1 MPLSNSQYNA
11 IMRMY
16 EEKQRKSRYLLE
28 QRKDAVYQQIPEY
41 EELDHQVSSTS
52 IAQARK
58 MLSGDSNALSEL
70 KEKLAWL
77 SRQKTS
83 LLTAH
88 GYPADYLEPVYECPL
103 CKDTGYVNNHK
114 CTCFRQAEI
123 SLIYEQSHIKELLE
137 TDNFDHLSYE
147 FYQGEDLTRFTNA
160 VRENFSTLS
169 YEYYQ
174 GEDLKHFEAAVGLC
188 RKFVQNFKQ
197 DYHNLF
203 FYGTVGT
210 GKSFLSSCIAKEL
223 IEQGKLVIY
232 FSSAQ
237 LFETLS
243 RSTFDRN
250 SEEAASGIYEDIY
263 ECDLLI
269 IDDLGTELT
278 NAFVSSQ
285 LFSCLNNRHLRRK
298 STIITTNLSLE
309 ELRDRYS
316 DRIFSR
322 ITSNYGMCKLT
333 GHDIRITKKLL
344 LNRK

>member
-1 MPLSNSQYNA
+1 M
-11 IMRMY
+11 
-16 EEKQRKSRYLLE
+16 
-28 QRKDAVYQQIPEY
+28 
-41 EELDHQVSSTS
+41 
-52 IAQARK
+52 
-58 MLSGDSNALSEL
+58 
-70 KEKLAWL
+70 
-77 SRQKTS
+77 
-83 LLTAH
+83 
-88 GYPADYLEPVYECPL
+88 
-103 CKDTGYVNNHK
+103 
-114 CTCFRQAEI
+114 
-123 SLIYEQSHIKELLE
+123 
-137 TDNFDHLSYE
+137 
-147 FYQGEDLTRFTNA
+147 
-160 VRENFSTLS
+160 
-169 YEYYQ
+169 
-174 GEDLKHFEAAVGLC
+174 
-188 RKFVQNFKQ
+188 
-197 DYHNLF
+197 
-203 FYGTVGT
+203 
-210 GKSFLSSCIAKEL
+210 SSCIAKEL

-333 GHDIRITKKLL
+333 GRDIRITKKLL

>member
-1 MPLSNSQYNA
+1 M
-11 IMRMY
+11 
-16 EEKQRKSRYLLE
+16 
-28 QRKDAVYQQIPEY
+28 
-41 EELDHQVSSTS
+41 
-52 IAQARK
+52 
-58 MLSGDSNALSEL
+58 
-70 KEKLAWL
+70 
-77 SRQKTS
+77 
-83 LLTAH
+83 
-88 GYPADYLEPVYECPL
+88 
-103 CKDTGYVNNHK
+103 
-114 CTCFRQAEI
+114 
-123 SLIYEQSHIKELLE
+123 
-137 TDNFDHLSYE
+137 
-147 FYQGEDLTRFTNA
+147 
-160 VRENFSTLS
+160 
-169 YEYYQ
+169 
-174 GEDLKHFEAAVGLC
+174 
-188 RKFVQNFKQ
+188 
-197 DYHNLF
+197 

-333 GHDIRITKKLL
+333 GRDIRITKKLL

>member
-11 IMRMY
+11 IIRSY
-16 EEKQRKSRYLLE
+16 EEKQRKSRHLLE
-28 QRKDAVYQQIPEY
+28 EHTDTVYQKIPEY
-41 EELDHQVSSTS
+41 EELDRQVSAVS
-52 IAQARK
+52 IAQGRK
-58 MLSGDSNALSEL
+58 MLNGDTNALTEL
-70 KEKLAWL
+70 KDKLAML
-77 SRQKTS
+77 SKEKAK
-83 LLTAH
+83 LLAQN
-88 GYPADYLEPVYECPL
+88 GFPPDYLEPVYECPL
-103 CKDTGYVNNHK
+103 CKDTGYIGNQK
-114 CTCFRQAEI
+114 CSCFRQAEI
-123 SLIYEQSHIKELLE
+123 ALIYEQSHIKDLLK
-137 TDNFDHLSYE
+137 TDNFDHLSYD
-147 FYQGEDLTRFTNA
+147 FYEGDDLTRFTNA
-160 VRENFSTLS
+160 VK
-169 YEYYQ
+169 Q
-174 GEDLKHFEAAVGLC
+174 C
-188 RKFVQNFKQ
+188 QNFVKNFNS

-232 FSSAQ
+232 FSASQ

-243 RSTFDRN
+243 RSTFDKE
-250 SEEAASGIYEDIY
+250 SKEAASGIYEDIY

-285 LFSCLNNRHLRRK
+285 LFSCLNNRHLRKK

-333 GHDIRITKKLL
+333 GRDIRITKKLL